1 MKTIK
6 LYILMNNYVADTMA
20 IVLYLEKRKLPAQ
33 IKLIF
38 NNAVEGK
45 INIYISAISLMEIGY
60 LSEKQRI
67 EIQLSSVTEF
77 AKANDNFFLQS
88 LDTEI
93 VAEAFKIK
101 TIPELHDRL
110 IAATAIHLKA
120 TLITNDPLIQ
130 LSQSVNTVW

>member
-1 MKTIK
+1 
-6 LYILMNNYVADTMA
+6 MNNYVADTMA
-20 IVLYLEKRKLPAQ
+20 IVLYLVKRKLPAQ